1 MEILSSEIKDV
12 IQKKQLRLEACENLD
27 REFVNI
33 ISEAEKKND
42 MRLVIKRNGLKRK
55 SQKNH
60 KEVETLDKAINVLD
74 KKRKKLHK
82 TKFQWTKLQ

>member
-1 MEILSSEIKDV
+1 MKSSSEIKDV
-12 IQKKQLRLEACENLD
+12 IQKKQLLLEACENLD
-27 REFVNI
+27 REFVDI

-42 MRLVIKRNGLKRK
+42 MRLVIKGNGLKRK

-60 KEVETLDKAINVLD
+60 KEVQTLDKTINVLD
-74 KKRKKLHK
+74 KKRKKLYK

>member
-1 MEILSSEIKDV
+1 MKSSSEIKDV
-12 IQKKQLRLEACENLD
+12 IQKKQLLLEACENLD

-42 MRLVIKRNGLKRK
+42 MRLVIKGNGLKRK

-60 KEVETLDKAINVLD
+60 KKVQTLDKTINVLD
-74 KKRKKLHK
+74 KKRKKLYK

>member
-1 MEILSSEIKDV
+1 MKSSSEIKDV
-12 IQKKQLRLEACENLD
+12 LQKKQLLLEACENLD

-42 MRLVIKRNGLKRK
+42 MRLVIKGNGLKRK

-60 KEVETLDKAINVLD
+60 KEVQTLDKTINVLD
-74 KKRKKLHK
+74 KKRKKLYK

>member
-1 MEILSSEIKDV
+1 MKSSSEIKDV
-12 IQKKQLRLEACENLD
+12 IQKKQLLLEACENLD

-42 MRLVIKRNGLKRK
+42 MRLVIKGNGLKRK

-60 KEVETLDKAINVLD
+60 KEVQTLDKTINVLD
-74 KKRKKLHK
+74 KKRKKLYK

>member
-1 MEILSSEIKDV
+1 MKSSSEIKDV
-12 IQKKQLRLEACENLD
+12 IQKKQLLLEACENLD

-42 MRLVIKRNGLKRK
+42 TRLVIKGNGLKRK

-60 KEVETLDKAINVLD
+60 KEVQTLDKTINVLD
-74 KKRKKLHK
+74 KKRKKLYK

>member
-1 MEILSSEIKDV
+1 MKSSSEIKDV
-12 IQKKQLRLEACENLD
+12 IQKKQLLLEACENLD

-42 MRLVIKRNGLKRK
+42 MRLVIKGNGFKRK

-60 KEVETLDKAINVLD
+60 KEVQTLDKTINVLD
-74 KKRKKLHK
+74 KKRKKLYK